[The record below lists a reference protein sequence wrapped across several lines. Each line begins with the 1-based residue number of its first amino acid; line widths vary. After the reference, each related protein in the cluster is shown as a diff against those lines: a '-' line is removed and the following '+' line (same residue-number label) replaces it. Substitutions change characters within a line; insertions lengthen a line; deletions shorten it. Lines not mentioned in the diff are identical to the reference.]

1 MTISSETEDRRKRIV
16 DHLNKLIAI
25 CKDGHAGYLAV
36 ARDAKDPELNELFGR
51 LADQRAEF
59 AARLQEI
66 VRDLHCQPRQNASLT
81 GAFHRGW
88 INIRSA
94 VAINDT
100 HAALAECERGED
112 AAVEAYRKVLEE
124 APLDGELRTLI
135 SSQAIA
141 IKDTHDEIRF
151 LRDLPVYSHST

>member
-1 MTISSETEDRRKRIV
+1 MTISSETEDRRNRIV

-36 ARDAKDPELNELFGR
+36 AKDAKDPELKELFSR

-59 AARLQEI
+59 ANQLQDLIRE
-66 VRDLHCQPRQNASLT
+66 LHCEPRQTASLT

-112 AAVEAYRKVLEE
+112 AAVEAYRKVLEQ

-135 SSQAIA
+135 STQAIA
-141 IKDTHDEIRF
+141 VKDTHDEIRF
-151 LRDLPVYSHST
+151 LRDLPIYSQIA